1 METPLAMIASFI
13 FQTTSAMAKKRD
25 SMDFLLS
32 CQVCF
37 EEFEEDGNHI
47 PKLLPCTH
55 TVCESCIK
63 QLIKNNKLECPECRE
78 THEAKMG
85 EKSFSQNP
93 YLLVQIRRKR
103 DDKIE
108 DKKENEKIPSEI
120 CEKHG
125 KELILYCFED
135 TCQISICVSCL
146 VDHNKHD
153 VKEIEAKEKELLI
166 KELNTIRLDL
176 EARAKII
183 SKAKKKIAKKTGK
196 CVSDLQKAKE
206 VVANVFDRM
215 IEEAENQRKTTFE
228 LVDNELSAKIEL
240 LKHIQDNLKE
250 ENATKPETL
259 ANYRETIR
267 AIVENIKTNLTG
279 TRSFKFSVFNNDT
292 QFAEGIVKYI
302 TNGEISVLLPEY
314 EDTTAEETESQLLPR
329 PITNPFQLKCTS
341 THVI

>member
-1 METPLAMIASFI
+1 MIASFI

-47 PKLLPCTH
+47 PRLLPCTH
-55 TVCESCIK
+55 TVCETCIK

-103 DDKIE
+103 E

-120 CEKHG
+120 CKKHG
-125 KELILYCFED
+125 KELILFCFED
-135 TCQISICVSCL
+135 TCQKPICVSCL

-153 VKEIEAKEKELLI
+153 VKEIEAKEKEVLI

-176 EARAKII
+176 ETRAKII

-206 VVANVFDRM
+206 AVANVFDRM
-215 IEEAENQRKTTFE
+215 IEEAENHRKTTFE

-279 TRSFKFSVFNNDT
+279 TRSFKFSVFNIDT

-302 TNGEISVLLPEY
+302 TNGEIPVLLPEY
-314 EDTTAEETESQLLPR
+314 EDASAEETESQLLPK
-329 PITNPFQLKCTS
+329 PITNPFQLKCTG